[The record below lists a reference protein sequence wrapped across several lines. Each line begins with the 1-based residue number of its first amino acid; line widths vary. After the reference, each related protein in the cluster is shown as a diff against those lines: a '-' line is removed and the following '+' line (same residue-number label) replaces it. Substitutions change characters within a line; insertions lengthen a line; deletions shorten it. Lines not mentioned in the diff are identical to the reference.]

1 MYLFLFIYFFLFI
14 FRKNLQ
20 NFNRKFPLHEAT
32 LAQGE
37 FSLTFQGRT
46 CRTASPLVDGI
57 KSPGTFKFVLT
68 YKNCCNYVIFK
79 YFLMKQKL
87 YNFVLVIVIDILKK
101 VYLKLIITY
110 VITLGI
116 QIL

>member
-1 MYLFLFIYFFLFI
+1 M
-14 FRKNLQ
+14 RHCGWSSASEKQ
-20 NFNRKFPLHEAT
+20 PLDWLMESYA
-32 LAQGE
+32 
-37 FSLTFQGRT
+37 FLTFQGRT

>member
-1 MYLFLFIYFFLFI
+1 
-14 FRKNLQ
+14 
-20 NFNRKFPLHEAT
+20 
-32 LAQGE
+32 
-37 FSLTFQGRT
+37 
-46 CRTASPLVDGI
+46 
-57 KSPGTFKFVLT
+57 
-68 YKNCCNYVIFK
+68 
-79 YFLMKQKL
+79 MKQKL